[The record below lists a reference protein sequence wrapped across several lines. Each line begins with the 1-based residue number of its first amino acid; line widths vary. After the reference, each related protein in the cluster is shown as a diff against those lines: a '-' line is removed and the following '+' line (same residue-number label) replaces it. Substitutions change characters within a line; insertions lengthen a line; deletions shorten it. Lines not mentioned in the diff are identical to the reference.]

1 MTQRARGEPGEPAAL
16 FHTHT
21 GMAVCEH
28 ARAHSKHT
36 KLHMRAPPP
45 TPGGPR
51 GPSGRGAAGAGAA
64 TTAGGMV
71 AAAPST
77 SRFAHLLQPIRDL
90 AANWDVD
97 LASELEEYLV
107 CVCV

>member
-1 MTQRARGEPGEPAAL
+1 
-16 FHTHT
+16 
-21 GMAVCEH
+21 
-28 ARAHSKHT
+28 
-36 KLHMRAPPP
+36 
-45 TPGGPR
+45 
-51 GPSGRGAAGAGAA
+51 
-64 TTAGGMV
+64 MV
-71 AAAPST
+71 AAATST